1 MPRPIPLS
9 RARKRAPRSAAGGIL
24 LGELQLARTVQHKCL
39 GTQRYLRYDLPS
51 TETTIVSRK
60 AAPLLKLA
68 CQEQLLPGDDLVAKF
83 DFARRAGFDG
93 IELRAKGNDHF
104 KGRLPELRAA
114 VRAGVVMKT
123 VCPETDHFIGDFD
136 ADQRRD
142 AIAQIRTQLS
152 VIAEIGAEGMLTPA
166 SWGMFSLRL
175 PPFAPPRTAEDDRKV
190 LLEALIPLAEHAE
203 REGVWLALEALN
215 RYEDYMINRLDQ
227 IVGLA
232 KEVEEATGT
241 RSIRACADFFH
252 LNIEEDDMAKAIVA
266 AGPWIVHVHV
276 DDSNRMQPGTGH
288 LDFANAFR
296 ALRAIDYDG
305 WHTLECRLRGEPE
318 TARPR
323 RRRSCGSSRRCAT
336 GPAHRV
342 RRPARRLLA
351 QAGGGAAGAAGRG
364 VRGVH
369 VLPFYLPYDGADAGF
384 DPDDHL
390 AVDPRLGTW
399 DDWRR
404 WRGAATS
411 PRT

>member
-1 MPRPIPLS
+1 M
-9 RARKRAPRSAAGGIL
+9 
-24 LGELQLARTVQHKCL
+24 
-39 GTQRYLRYDLPS
+39 
-51 TETTIVSRK
+51 
-60 AAPLLKLA
+60 LKLA

-93 IELRAKGNDHF
+93 IELRAKGDGHF
-104 KGRLPELRAA
+104 AGRLPELRAA

-152 VIAEIGAEGMLTPA
+152 VIAEIGGEGMLTPA

-227 IVGLA
+227 VVGLA
-232 KEVEEATGT
+232 QEVEEATGA

-266 AGPWIVHVHV
+266 AGP
-276 DDSNRMQPGTGH
+276 
-288 LDFANAFR
+288 
-296 ALRAIDYDG
+296 YD
-305 WHTLECRLRGEPE
+305 RP
-318 TARPR
+318 RPR
-323 RRRSCGSSRRCAT
+323 RRLEPDAARHRPPRLRRSL
-336 GPAHRV
+336 P
-342 RRPARRLLA
+342 RPARDRLRRLA
-351 QAGGGAAGAAGRG
+351 HPGVPAARRSRDRPARDGGVPAP
-364 VRGVH
+364 VR
-369 VLPFYLPYDGADAGF
+369 
-384 DPDDHL
+384 
-390 AVDPRLGTW
+390 RLGH
-399 DDWRR
+399 
-404 WRGAATS
+404 
-411 PRT
+411 